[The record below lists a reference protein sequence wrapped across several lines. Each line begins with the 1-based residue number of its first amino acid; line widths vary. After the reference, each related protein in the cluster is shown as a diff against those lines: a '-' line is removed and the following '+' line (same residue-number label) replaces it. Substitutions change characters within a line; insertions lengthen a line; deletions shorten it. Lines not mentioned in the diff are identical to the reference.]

1 MKTKLSL
8 IFSWLFI
15 ANFLANDKL
24 PNKITSAFTDY
35 NLEQLIIST
44 YPTIDANNDGTI
56 ETGEMNGTL
65 VSGNVPST
73 ITLNF
78 DYATFGPSGIDFSGI
93 EHFEIRSFRFIGN
106 THQGNYIRAV
116 NLDLSKLGGVLSGN
130 VNRILDEFYLNGLEF
145 LSLNLQ
151 NARPIKNLH
160 FINCGAGSNL
170 EQLPNMP
177 DSTTL
182 EVIEINN
189 TSLFATLNLGSRIGL
204 KSFFFRNTYIEGL
217 NISGCST
224 LETLFVEGVGEL
236 QTVTLPNTS
245 SILKNLTINGMP
257 KLNSL
262 DIANYSNL
270 ERLVMRTGSGFPN
283 NGVATLDFQ
292 TKTKLKVLELENLKS
307 LASASLIQNTALTDL
322 LLIGINNNI
331 SLLDIS
337 NLTQLKNLTLS
348 ANAIP
353 NLDLSSNAALEKFDG
368 FGSDFV
374 SVNFGNISAL
384 KELYLSSNQL
394 TKIDTKNMTNLER
407 LELDDNNLVAL
418 NVTANAKLEW
428 IRCQR
433 NNNLRIANIA
443 NGNNANMNVWDMK
456 AAYLDQN
463 PLLTCILVD
472 ANVQNNIP
480 VQWQKDATASY
491 ALDDEI
497 GYTDTNLKN
506 ELLNYTETIDL
517 DANGKIGTCE
527 AENYINTLVLNN
539 KGIQNPAGLEAFKNI
554 TGLNLN
560 DNDFPTL
567 NVTNNTKLIYL
578 YASNCKMV
586 NVSITDLGMLDDL
599 NVSKNNLSSISF
611 SNNFNLT
618 KVDVSENSL
627 TGINLQS
634 LNKLVLFDA
643 TSNNINSLNVLSNP
657 NLEILYFAN
666 NSLVGLANQPIMI
679 DLASNTK
686 LKQLNVKNTAMSFLE
701 LGANSNLIEVIASD
715 NVLEYFNM
723 ANANNAAISNFDAS
737 GNTTLGCIQVDSGFT
752 PPTSWIKDGNTSY
765 SDNCSTASVDDNLL
779 KNKISLYPNPFSNLI
794 TISNSSSQKIEKIE
808 IYNSLGKR
816 LLFTKETTIDGYQLT
831 TGVYYAKIYVDNS
844 SFVKKLIKK

>member
-1 MKTKLSL
+1 MANGSRHSMFAVKEVTNGVTPTDPALELVRITGTTLGLSKDSL
-8 IFSWLFI
+8 QS
-15 ANFLANDKL
+15 
-24 PNKITSAFTDY
+24 
-35 NLEQLIIST
+35 E
-44 YPTIDANNDGTI
+44 
-56 ETGEMNGTL
+56 
-65 VSGNVPST
+65 
-73 ITLNF
+73 
-78 DYATFGPSGIDFSGI
+78 
-93 EHFEIRSFRFIGN
+93 EIRSDRQISDYR
-106 THQGNYIRAV
+106 QGSNQVGGDI
-116 NLDLSKLGGVLSGN
+116 NFELSYGSFDELLQGVLVSDDWATDTPAPGTDQIKSGQVRSSFTFVRN
-130 VNRILDEFYLNGLEF
+130 FADIDTADNPYYIYRGV
-145 LSLNLQ
+145 
-151 NARPIKNLH
+151 
-160 FINCGAGSNL
+160 
-170 EQLPNMP
+170 
-177 DSTTL
+177 
-182 EVIEINN
+182 EIN
-189 TSLFATLNLGSRIGL
+189 
-204 KSFFFRNTYIEGL
+204 
-217 NISGCST
+217 
-224 LETLFVEGVGEL
+224 
-236 QTVTLPNTS
+236 Q
-245 SILKNLTINGMP
+245 M
-257 KLNSL
+257 
-262 DIANYSNL
+262 
-270 ERLVMRTGSGFPN
+270 
-283 NGVATLDFQ
+283 Q
-292 TKTKLKVLELENLKS
+292 
-307 LASASLIQNTALTDL
+307 
-322 LLIGINNNI
+322 
-331 SLLDIS
+331 
-337 NLTQLKNLTLS
+337 
-348 ANAIP
+348 
-353 NLDLSSNAALEKFDG
+353 
-368 FGSDFV
+368 
-374 SVNFGNISAL
+374 
-384 KELYLSSNQL
+384 
-394 TKIDTKNMTNLER
+394 
-407 LELDDNNLVAL
+407 L